1 MVTNTKQSGAL
12 RAINAILVLCR
23 SLAYEG
29 KNDDLAVIL
38 DVAEYLPML
47 MLEDNDRTDMFREQ
61 LVGLARRYPAFAL
74 ALERFDASS
83 A

>member
-1 MVTNTKQSGAL
+1 MITTTKQSGAL

-23 SLAYEG
+23 SLAHEA

-47 MLEDNDRTDMFREQ
+47 EESDRTDLFRQQ
-61 LVGLARRYPAFAL
+61 LVGLTQRYPAFAL
-74 ALERFDASS
+74 ALERFDASPD
-83 A
+83 

>member
-1 MVTNTKQSGAL
+1 MITTTKRSGAL

-23 SLAYEG
+23 GLAHEA

-47 MLEDNDRTDMFREQ
+47 MLEESDRTDLFRQQ
-61 LVGLARRYPAFAL
+61 LVGLTQRYPAFAL
-74 ALERFDASS
+74 ALERFDASPD
-83 A
+83 